1 MIWSAEGRPSA
12 TFDITVEGKHT
23 IDREN
28 RTEELEDGRQ
38 MRRTAISR
46 QLLLHHAERNVY
58 VPNSRGWD
66 IGGGKEKEKDV
77 PETACGGGASEG
89 ESGGEESGWGDFGV
103 ENGMMLLL
111 WLTLEVDHVG
121 NDQIEERRK
130 ERKKKEGCAREK

>member
-46 QLLLHHAERNVY
+46 PLLLHHGKRIVCL
-58 VPNSRGWD
+58 PNSWGWD
-66 IGGGKEKEKDV
+66 MGGGKEKEKNI
-77 PETACGGGASEG
+77 PNTACRGEHLRGGVEEKHRGGGL
-89 ESGGEESGWGDFGV
+89 WG
-103 ENGMMLLL
+103 
-111 WLTLEVDHVG
+111 
-121 NDQIEERRK
+121 
-130 ERKKKEGCAREK
+130 